1 MKAKW
6 VFFDMGSTLVDENE
20 CYEVRFKETTKNTNI
35 FYEEFVDKVLE
46 MKMNNIYYPDKKTAE
61 YFHLELAP
69 FSSEHE
75 KLFKE
80 VNEVLEY
87 LSKKKYK
94 LGIIANQNKGLKE
107 RLKEFGIL
115 HYFDVVISSFES
127 GISKPDKQI
136 FLLALKKANCLP
148 REAFMVGDRLDNDI
162 IPAEEIKMNT
172 ILFRQGMYKDYVI
185 PSEDKPTY
193 VIDNLLDLKN
203 IL

>member
-69 FSSEHE
+69 F
-75 KLFKE
+75 
-80 VNEVLEY
+80 
-87 LSKKKYK
+87 SKKKYK

-162 IPAEEIKMNT
+162 IPAKEIKMNT
-172 ILFRQGMYKDYVI
+172 ILIRQGMYKDYVI
-185 PSEDKPTY
+185 PSEYKPTY